1 MAGNGEK
8 LNRANSRVTLEIYT
22 LGQFS
27 VHCDNHQISA
37 ESGRL
42 GKLWEL
48 FMYLVTYRNKKI
60 QAEVIQEVLWPED
73 NCSDPGKS
81 LKNMVH
87 RLRKKIDDCLGL
99 ENGSAITF
107 SQGCYSWNGNVSYRI
122 DAELFEALCSEARD
136 LSEKEPLQAITKY
149 REAFELYRGD
159 YLPNLIYYD
168 WVIPIRHYYRQLFL
182 KSVFE
187 LIEICEKERHYPEIT
202 TVCEKI
208 FFIEPFEEELHLRY
222 LEALLEEGKKVQARS
237 HYQYITALLYR
248 EFGAKPSFEM
258 QRLYQTMTNTRDTN
272 EVNFS
277 DIRELLKERE
287 IADGALLCDAESFDL
302 ICRLEKRRAKRGGHA
317 FFIVTL
323 TLTDPEFRMPQE
335 VDLSKA
341 MENLKQV
348 LLSSMRQGDLISQ
361 WNESQLVLLLFTD
374 VHEHVEIALKRI
386 KDNFDKESKAGDIIP
401 RSTIHPMFATGKM

>member
-1 MAGNGEK
+1 
-8 LNRANSRVTLEIYT
+8 LCDLEIYT

-27 VHCDNHQISA
+27 VCCDSHQISA

-60 QAEVIQEVLWPED
+60 QAVVIQEVLWPD
-73 NCSDPGKS
+73 DKCLDPGKS
-81 LKNMVH
+81 LKNLVH

-99 ENGSAITF
+99 ENVSAITF
-107 SQGCYSWNGNVSYRI
+107 SQGCYSWNGNVSYRL
-122 DAELFEALCSEARD
+122 DAELFEARCREARD

-159 YLPNLIYYD
+159 YLPNLIYND
-168 WVIPIRHYYRQLFL
+168 WVVPIRHHYRQLFL
-182 KSVFE
+182 RSVFE
-187 LIEICEKERHYPEIT
+187 LIEICEKERHYSEIT
-202 TVCEKI
+202 AVCEKT

-258 QRLYQTMTNTRDTN
+258 QRLYQTMTNTRDTA

-335 VDLSKA
+335 ADLSKA